1 VLVVNPDHSV
11 RLQDVTLG
19 LESANRIEV
28 KSGLRAGDLLVLGNR
43 SQLKS
48 GTQVIPKVTATDAAT
63 GAL

>member
-1 VLVVNPDHSV
+1 VLVVNPDHRV

-28 KSGLRAGDLLVLGNR
+28 KSGLHAGDLLVLGNR

-48 GTQVIPKVTATDAAT
+48 GTQVIPKVTAIDTAT